1 MSVDPSTG
9 VALQRLVAELERGI
23 APLDLR
29 RWTLCVAGERIAVH
43 AGVGAVALLESME
56 ALRTADLATSSLQL
70 FVIDGRSDGIALPDT
85 VVTRRHGFPP
95 GGLGA
100 FSAEGIHAFYQPH
113 AGVLSVLDAPK
124 RRAWCWVRDVTAL
137 PYYEFAAPLR
147 HLLQWWI
154 VGRGGAL
161 VHSAAVGTSEGG
173 ALIVGPSGSGKS
185 TTALACLE
193 AGLSFAGDDYVLI
206 APGEPPTVHMAYATA
221 KIVRDA
227 LPRHAHYADYFR
239 NLGNVDEKPM
249 LFMHEAAPAAL
260 LRSFPLRA
268 LVLPVV
274 ARVAKTRIV
283 PAAPADVL
291 RALAPSS
298 VMLFPLAGSLAFR
311 RIAAWCRTLPC
322 FRAELGDD
330 PRDVGTAFATWL
342 SRDFERVRP

>member
-1 MSVDPSTG
+1 MNVGPSAG
-9 VALQRLVAELERGI
+9 VVLQRLVAELDRGV
-23 APLDLR
+23 ASLDLR
-29 RWTLCVAGERIAVH
+29 RWNLCVAGQRIAVH
-43 AGVGAVALLESME
+43 AGVGAGVLLQSMD
-56 ALRTADLATSSLQL
+56 ALRTADSAGSSLQL
-70 FVIDGRSDGIALPDT
+70 FVIDGKSDGIALDDT
-85 VVTRRHGFPP
+85 VVTRRDGCPP
-95 GGLGA
+95 GSLGA
-100 FSAEGIHAFYQPH
+100 FSAEGVHAFYQPY
-113 AGVLSVLDAPK
+113 AGVLSVLDRPR
-124 RRAWCWVRDVTAL
+124 RRAWCWVRDVAAL

-154 VGRGGAL
+154 VARGGAL
-161 VHSAAVGTSEGG
+161 VHSAAVGTSAGG

-193 AGLSFAGDDYVLI
+193 AGLGFAGDDYVLV

-249 LFMHEAAPAAL
+249 LFMHEAAPRSML
-260 LRSFPLRA
+260 HSFPLRA

-274 ARVAKTRIV
+274 ARLAKTRII

-298 VMLFPLAGSLAFR
+298 VMLFPLAGALAFR
-311 RIAAWCRTLPC
+311 RIAAWCRALPC
-322 FRAELGDD
+322 FRAELADD
-330 PRDVGTAFATWL
+330 PRDVGVTFATWL
-342 SRDFERVRP
+342 SQDFAR